1 MNEQIQGTTES
12 LVEEKAV
19 TTDAADTG
27 APCENPSAAVQPEY
41 AVESQDN
48 GGLAPDVQIETSA
61 QSENPEE
68 SAAQEIGAPAVIQQ
82 ADEPGIEP
90 AAAVDQHPDA
100 NLKAAI
106 ESMLFASDKPLLI
119 DTLRKVLDN
128 LPGDKIRTLI
138 EHLKAEYESSGRGIR
153 IIEIAGGFQM
163 IATPAFAPFL
173 KKLFKG
179 PQNSEKLSKS
189 AMETL
194 AIIAYKQPLSKL
206 EIESLRR
213 VNVDGVMQTLQ
224 EKNIIKVVGR
234 KKTPGRPKVYGTTRF
249 FLEYFGLK
257 SLDELPKIES
267 FPVPADSS
275 APKDEIEPIENDETK
290 QADTEEGQD
299 VVTETTVAG

>member
-12 LVEEKAV
+12 IIEEKAV
-19 TTDAADTG
+19 TVDGADTR
-27 APCENPSAAVQPEY
+27 APDENTSAAVQTED
-41 AVESQDN
+41 AVKNRGDS
-48 GGLAPDVQIETSA
+48 GLSSDTQNADV
-61 QSENPEE
+61 
-68 SAAQEIGAPAVIQQ
+68 
-82 ADEPGIEP
+82 
-90 AAAVDQHPDA
+90 
-100 NLKAAI
+100 NLRAAI
-106 ESMLFASDKPLLI
+106 ESMLFASEKPLMI

-128 LPGDKIRTLI
+128 LPGDKIRALI
-138 EHLKAEYESSGRGIR
+138 EQLKKEYESAGRGIR

-163 IATPAFAPFL
+163 IAAPAFAPFL

-179 PQNSEKLSKS
+179 PQNSDKLSKP

-257 SLDELPKIES
+257 SIDELPKIES
-267 FPVPADSS
+267 FPVPDVSS
-275 APKDEIEPIENDETK
+275 TPKDEIEPIAENDESR
-290 QADTEEGQD
+290 QADTQEAQN
-299 VVTETTVAG
+299 VITETTVAG